1 MRRYTMIKKNLIDK
15 LEKLNEEERE
25 LAMILIDAIDKDR
38 TSQTIEDALIDK
50 INELIVKGV

>member
-1 MRRYTMIKKNLIDK
+1 MIKKNLIDK